1 MSPPESLNTN
11 LARLYN
17 IINIYTSIIRICGE
31 IARFQAVFLHF
42 IEKCNIVSSL
52 NSFSHNILCQ
62 SKNALQTEDVFSFI
76 HFTGRVSEAGSF
88 SLTSDAIII
97 AQVILQWTALF
108 TKFSNLLKPVHEVHT
123 PTALHN
129 PSQMQ
134 SPTSSFPLC
143 TDRTTHPSHLHSQ
156 AAESARRYLCM
167 PLPVPHPPDTA
178 FSSFSCSSAA

>member
-62 SKNALQTEDVFSFI
+62 SKNALKRKTFFRLYISQ
-76 HFTGRVSEAGSF
+76 GGVSEAGSLF
-88 SLTSDAIII
+88 SALTSDAIII

-134 SPTSSFPLC
+134 S
-143 TDRTTHPSHLHSQ
+143 SHQ
-156 AAESARRYLCM
+156 FIPFMYR
-167 PLPVPHPPDTA
+167 
-178 FSSFSCSSAA
+178 